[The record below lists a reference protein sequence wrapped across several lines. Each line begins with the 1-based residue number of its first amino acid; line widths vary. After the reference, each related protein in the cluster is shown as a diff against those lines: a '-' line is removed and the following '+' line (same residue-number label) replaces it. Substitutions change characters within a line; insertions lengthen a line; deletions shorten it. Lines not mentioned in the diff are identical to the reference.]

1 MSNEHV
7 DYELVGETAV
17 ITLTNPDL
25 RNALTLDMAQGIREA
40 IDDVTDSDARCIVLQ
55 GSGGSFCAG
64 GDIESMLEAISG
76 DADIDTLIE
85 EAGTPVNKTV
95 QDVYECPLP
104 TIAKVDGPAYGAG
117 GALAIACD
125 LVIASER
132 AELSFGF
139 QRIGLSVD
147 SGTSYLLPRV
157 VGENTAMD
165 LVMRDRVLDA
175 TEAADLGL
183 VQEVYP
189 TEEFDER
196 AQDVVDDVASGPTLA
211 LKQTKDHI
219 QHGLDR
225 SMDEAIDNE
234 IEALKEIFHTQD
246 FSEGVSA
253 FLERRTPEFEG
264 N

>member
-1 MSNEHV
+1 MSNEYV
-7 DYELVGETAV
+7 DYEIVDETAV
-17 ITLTNPDL
+17 ITLTNPEL
-25 RNALTLDMAQGIREA
+25 RNALTLGMAEGIRETMR
-40 IDDVTDSDARCIVLQ
+40 DVRDSDVRCVVIQ
-55 GSGGSFCAG
+55 GSEGSFCAG

-76 DADIDTLIE
+76 DADLDTLIE
-85 EAGTPVNKTV
+85 EVGRPVNKTV
-95 QDVYECPLP
+95 QDVYECPVP

-117 GALAIACD
+117 GSLAIACD
-125 LVIASER
+125 LVIASDR

-175 TEAADLGL
+175 EEAAALGL
-183 VQEVYP
+183 VQEVHP
-189 TEEFDER
+189 AEEFEER
-196 AQDVVDDVASGPTLA
+196 AQEVVDDVASGPTLA

-225 SMDEAIDNE
+225 SMDEAIDSE
-234 IEALKEIFHTQD
+234 VEALKEVFRTRD

-253 FLERRTPEFEG
+253 FLERRSPEFEG
-264 N
+264 E